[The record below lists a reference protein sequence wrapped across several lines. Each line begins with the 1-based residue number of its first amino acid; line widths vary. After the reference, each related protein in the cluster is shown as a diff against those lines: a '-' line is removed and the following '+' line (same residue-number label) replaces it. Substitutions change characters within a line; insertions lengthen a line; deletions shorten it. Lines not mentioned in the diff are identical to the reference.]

1 MCTLIALPGFL
12 EDYPVI
18 VYLLLLSHRRVRAD
32 ELDDDFNGRGRLR
45 VKDTI
50 LPG

>member
-1 MCTLIALPGFL
+1 MLIALLGFL
-12 EDYPVI
+12 EDYPMMVH
-18 VYLLLLSHRRVRAD
+18 LLLLSHRRVRAD